1 MTIKIVQRIA
11 ERFIKDPSPGVL
23 VIRGKWGVGKTY
35 FWKSFIAA
43 RRADSSRRRYSY
55 VSLFGLS
62 SIRDLQLAT
71 YVNATDLSVTGGS
84 TANPAKALAKKA
96 ATQAGEILPGW
107 VGKSVSFAIDT
118 LAPHLIRD
126 TLVCLDDFERLSRTG
141 IEFEEVLG
149 FISSLKEE
157 KNCKVVLIFND
168 EELQDRATVYRR
180 YREKVIDIEV
190 LFEPTTDEAA
200 DLALPADLVYLD
212 IVREKLRIL
221 EVRNIRLIRKT
232 VSNIQL
238 VHPAVSDGKEWIS
251 KSLISMTV
259 LLTFIEYGLPDGD
272 RPTSDFLKNW
282 NQLVYQYSRA
292 DKSKKKSEAQDEATM
307 AQLERWSELLN
318 KYNVMSFSTSD
329 AALDRALKAGYVE
342 ESGLEQEI
350 TKLKDEADA
359 SEAEARFTRAWRLY
373 HDSYEDNQAE
383 IVTIIDQ
390 TFDAAAVKM
399 SPGNVD
405 ATVRLLRS
413 LGRDD
418 IADDL
423 IERYFRSLEGVDA
436 QLFDTEQW
444 GPGTVRDAEFTQRI
458 AEHTAVFH
466 PLPSLIDALKTIAR
480 RKGWSPEELKV
491 VSDATA
497 DDLYEAFRSNPS
509 DAIVKGCLQFAT
521 DSNLKHIAEN
531 ATIAVKRIAGESLIN
546 RLRIESKFG
555 ISP

>member
-11 ERFIKDPSPGVL
+11 DRFLKDPSPSVL

-43 RRADSSRRRYSY
+43 HRTDSSRSRYSY

-62 SIRDLQLAT
+62 SIKDLQLAT
-71 YVNATDLSVTGGS
+71 YVNAADLSVTAES
-84 TANPAKALAKKA
+84 TAKPAKALAKKA
-96 ATQAGEILPGW
+96 ATHAGEMLPGW
-107 VGKSVSFAIDT
+107 IGKSVSFAIDT

-126 TLVCLDDFERLSRTG
+126 TLVCLDDFERLSTSG
-141 IEFEEVLG
+141 IQFEEVLG
-149 FISSLKEE
+149 FVSSLKEE
-157 KNCKVVLIFND
+157 KHCKVVLIFND

-200 DLALPADLVYLD
+200 DLALPADLEYREM
-212 IVREKLRIL
+212 IREKLRIL

-232 VSNIQL
+232 VSNIRL
-238 VHPAVSDGKEWIS
+238 LHPVVTDVKEWIA
-251 KSLISMTV
+251 KSLVSMTV

-282 NQLVYQYSRA
+282 NLMIYQYSRA
-292 DKSKKKSEAQDEATM
+292 DKSKKKSEAQDEATT
-307 AQLERWSELLN
+307 AQLERWSQLLN
-318 KYNVMSFSTSD
+318 KYNVMSFTPAD
-329 AALDRALKAGYVE
+329 AALDRALRAGYIE
-342 ESGLEQEI
+342 DSGLAQEVA
-350 TKLKDEADA
+350 KLKDDADA
-359 SEAEARFTRAWRLY
+359 SEAEARFTKAWRLY

-383 IVTIIDQ
+383 IITIFDQ
-390 TFDAAAVKM
+390 TFDAAASKM

-405 ATVRLLRS
+405 ATVRLLRNF
-413 LGRDD
+413 GRDD

-423 IERYFRSLEGVDA
+423 IKRYFRSLEGIDA
-436 QLFDTEQW
+436 QLFDPEQW
-444 GPGTVRDAEFTQRI
+444 GSGAVRDPEFTQQI
-458 AEHTAVFH
+458 AEHSAVVH

-491 VSDATA
+491 VSDATVGQ
-497 DDLYEAFRSNPS
+497 LYGVFRSNPS
-509 DAIVKGCLQFAT
+509 DAIVEGCLQFAT
-521 DSNLKHIAEN
+521 DPNLKHIAEN
-531 ATIAVKRIAGESLIN
+531 ATTAVKRIAGESVIN
-546 RLRIESKFG
+546 QLRMKSKFG